1 MNTGTPDSFSNI
13 SLRDWLAGQIVAAL
27 IIAPKQPG
35 VSRPEPEGMA
45 RMAYEQADA
54 MLSYRSGK

>member
-1 MNTGTPDSFSNI
+1 MNADTRDTFSNI
-13 SLRDWLAGQIVAAL
+13 TLRDWFAGQIVAAL

-35 VSRPEPEGMA
+35 VTRAEPEGMA

-54 MLSYRSGK
+54 MLKTRAG

>member
-1 MNTGTPDSFSNI
+1 MNADPRDTFSNI
-13 SLRDWLAGQIVAAL
+13 TLRDWFAGQIVAAL

-35 VSRPEPEGMA
+35 VSRPEPAGMA

-54 MLSYRSGK
+54 MLKTRTE

>member
-1 MNTGTPDSFSNI
+1 MNADPRDTFSNI
-13 SLRDWLAGQIVAAL
+13 TLRDWFAGQIVAAL

-54 MLSYRSGK
+54 MLKTRAE

>member
-1 MNTGTPDSFSNI
+1 MNTGTPDSFANI
-13 SLRDWLAGQIVAAL
+13 SLRDWFAGQIVAAL

-35 VSRPEPEGMA
+35 VSRPEPDGMS

-54 MLSYRSGK
+54 MLKTRAE